1 MMTAGPMLGL
11 AALVAT
17 ANAAGSGGSPPSFA
31 VGENNVA
38 GVMRNPK
45 GNPPGVLLA
54 GVFKAASGCESAAKA
69 NAGATS
75 WTYHHCDFPIAG
87 SGNYSCHCCEPA
99 LQPTLFRT
107 LDLLSLLPAW
117 TYGTKHLL

>member
-1 MMTAGPMLGL
+1 MLSL
-11 AALVAT
+11 SALLVT
-17 ANAAGSGGSPPSFA
+17 TGGAAGSLPSFA
-31 VGENNVA
+31 AGENNVA
-38 GVMRNPK
+38 GAMPNPQ
-45 GNPPGVLLA
+45 GNPPGVVLA
-54 GVFKAASGCESAAKA
+54 GVFDTVAGCESAAQA
-69 NAGATS
+69 DAAATS

-117 TYGTKHLL
+117 TYQTFT